1 MSYGHADRIAAI
13 FSGTP
18 AAGSEKP
25 MPPIDPRLYD
35 RPEVRRI
42 LAERD
47 IAGLYRA
54 LHDAGVPQR
63 QIAEL
68 TGQSQSEV
76 SEILKG
82 RRVLSYDLL
91 VRITEG
97 LGIPRELMGISWW
110 GPGGSHA
117 GPDGAYGGQVTVAN
131 PEGVDEMLRR
141 RRQVIELGAG
151 VAVGAPLAKLA
162 QLLERLELPD
172 PSPVPLPSR
181 LGTVHVAKVRDLTRR
196 LDEAASTPS
205 GSDPEVSTA
214 ATAWAE
220 RLLDVSGTETV
231 KLALMVAIA
240 ELHSVAGWAGFHAG
254 LYDRAMLH
262 YAHVLKLATQA
273 GDAYCQA
280 LALNN
285 AGLITVEHG
294 RPNDGLKLLQ
304 CGAVKALDIPTGEQ
318 RAVVVGEIG
327 KAAMQ
332 AQALAEE
339 ATALS
344 RLDYPEAAQAAD
356 TALTKARELWTPTPA
371 DPYGD
376 LDRPAACLKLER
388 GHLDAAEPFAVASL
402 RRWEGGRQVSLTQ
415 SAIVLATIHVR
426 AVEPRGLQLAHSAI
440 VSAGKLASVRARKRL
455 EPLAAA
461 LEARRGSDAEQLA
474 RMARQVAA
482 TRA

>member
-1 MSYGHADRIAAI
+1 MA
-13 FSGTP
+13 GTP
-18 AAGSEKP
+18 AAGGEKP
-25 MPPIDPRLYD
+25 APPIDPALYD
-35 RPEVRRI
+35 PPEVRRI

-47 IAGLYRA
+47 IGGLYRA
-54 LHDAGVPQR
+54 LHDTGVPQR
-63 QIAEL
+63 RIAEL

-97 LGIPRELMGISWW
+97 LAIPPERMGLSWW
-110 GPGGSHA
+110 GPDGTHA
-117 GPDGAYGGQVTVAN
+117 GPDGAYGGQVTVAQ
-131 PEGVDEMLRR
+131 PSEGVDEDMLRR
-141 RRQVIELGAG
+141 QAIELGAAL
-151 VAVGAPLAKLA
+151 AVGAPAAKLA
-162 QLLERLELPD
+162 QLLERLELPA
-172 PSPVPLPSR
+172 PSPVPRPSR
-181 LGTVHVAKVRDLTRR
+181 LSGVHVAKVRDLTRR

-214 ATAWAE
+214 AAAWAE

-240 ELHSVAGWAGFHAG
+240 ELHAVAGWAGFHAG

-344 RLDYPEAAQAAD
+344 RLDYPEATQAAD
-356 TALTKARELWTPTPA
+356 TALTKARELWQPTPA

-376 LDRPAACLKLER
+376 LDRPAAVLELER
-388 GHLDAAEPFAVASL
+388 GRLDAAEPFAVASL
-402 RRWEGGRQVSLTQ
+402 RRWEGGRQVSRTQ

-426 AVEPRGLQLAHSAI
+426 AGEPRGLQLAHSAI
-440 VSAGKLASVRARKRL
+440 TSAGKLTSVRVRQRL
-455 EPLAAA
+455 EPLSAA
-461 LEARRGSDAEQLA
+461 LETRRGSDAEQLA
-474 RMARQVAA
+474 RMARQVAT

>member
-1 MSYGHADRIAAI
+1 MSYGHAHNLNADRPPDHQ
-13 FSGTP
+13 SGGASDGP
-18 AAGSEKP
+18 A
-25 MPPIDPRLYD
+25 PPVDPRLYERED
-35 RPEVRRI
+35 VRPI

-47 IAGLYRA
+47 IAALYRV
-54 LHDAGVPQR
+54 LKDAGLTQR
-63 QIAEL
+63 TIAEL

-82 RRVLSYDLL
+82 RRVRDVTVLE
-91 VRITEG
+91 RICDG
-97 LGIPRELMGISWW
+97 LGIPRELMGL
-110 GPGGSHA
+110 SH
-117 GPDGAYGGQVTVAN
+117 GAYRGEVRVAN
-131 PEGVDEMLRR
+131 PPEGVDEDMLRR
-141 RRQVIELGAG
+141 QAIELGAG
-151 VAVGAPLAKLA
+151 LAVGAPAAKLA

-214 ATAWAE
+214 AAAWAE
-220 RLLDVSGTETV
+220 RLLNVSGTETL

-240 ELHSVAGWAGFHAG
+240 ELHAVAGWAGFHAG

-402 RRWEGGRQVSLTQ
+402 RRWEGGRQVSRTQ

-426 AVEPRGLQLAHSAI
+426 AVEPRGLQLARSAI

>member
-1 MSYGHADRIAAI
+1 MSYGHAHNLNADRPPDHQ
-13 FSGTP
+13 SGGASDGP
-18 AAGSEKP
+18 A
-25 MPPIDPRLYD
+25 PPVDPRLYERED
-35 RPEVRRI
+35 VRPI

-47 IAGLYRA
+47 IAALYRV
-54 LHDAGVPQR
+54 LKDAGLTQR
-63 QIAEL
+63 TIAEL

-82 RRVLSYDLL
+82 RRVRDVTVLE
-91 VRITEG
+91 RICDG
-97 LGIPRELMGISWW
+97 LGIPRELMGL
-110 GPGGSHA
+110 SH
-117 GPDGAYGGQVTVAN
+117 GAYRGEVTVAN
-131 PEGVDEMLRR
+131 PPEGVDEDMLRR
-141 RRQVIELGAG
+141 QAIELGAG
-151 VAVGAPLAKLA
+151 LAVGAPAAKLA

-214 ATAWAE
+214 AAAWAE
-220 RLLDVSGTETV
+220 RLLNVSGTETV

-240 ELHSVAGWAGFHAG
+240 ELHAVAGWAGFHAG

-304 CGAVKALDIPTGEQ
+304 CGAVKARDIPAEEQ
-318 RAVVVGEIG
+318 RAVVIGESG
-327 KAAMQ
+327 NAATQ
-332 AQALAEE
+332 AQALADE

-344 RLDYPEAAQAAD
+344 RLDYPEATQAAD
-356 TALTKARELWTPTPA
+356 TALTKARELWQPTPA

-376 LDRPAACLKLER
+376 LDRPAAVLELER
-388 GHLDAAEPFAVASL
+388 GRLDAAEPFAVASL
-402 RRWEGGRQVSLTQ
+402 RRWEGGRQVSRTQ

-426 AVEPRGLQLAHSAI
+426 AGEPRGLQLAHSAI
-440 VSAGKLASVRARKRL
+440 TSAGKLTSVRVRQRL
-455 EPLAAA
+455 EPLSAA
-461 LEARRGSDAEQLA
+461 LETRRGSDAEQLA
-474 RMARQVAA
+474 RMARQVAT